1 MPLPPFL
8 VVLLAAGVALSAFGG
23 LVLRLARAPETRD
36 PRTEVSRMTLM
47 ILGFLALVPGVMF
60 TLTAALLI
68 ALRLI

>member
-1 MPLPPFL
+1 MTLPPFL

-23 LVLRLARAPETRD
+23 LVLRFARAPEKRD
-36 PRTEVSRMTLM
+36 PRTELSRMTLM
-47 ILGFLALVPGVMF
+47 ILGFLALVPGAIF